1 MPSTRIPG
9 RLTSSRSLGSAR
21 GVIFSQR
28 DPHLLAVL
36 RVCHIPLGKL
46 PDCFDNLSMHSCE
59 QVRMAGAGFTP
70 SPTAM

>member
-46 PDCFDNLSMHSCE
+46 PDCFGNLSMHSCE